1 MVTTQPMSFRP
12 SPRFNARL
20 TALAK
25 RTGRSKAFLLESL
38 ADEAERCRRYPGL
51 AFRGPDERRRA
62 WITGTGMDVWE
73 VIWATRDGGATAP
86 AVPAAATRLAAAYYR
101 EFPDEVNAF
110 LDEMDRSPEQLEA
123 DYPFAQ
129 HVVMRPTE

>member
-1 MVTTQPMSFRP
+1 MSFRP
-12 SPRFNARL
+12 SAHFNARL

-62 WITGTGMDVWE
+62 WIVGTGMDVWE
-73 VIWATRDGGATAP
+73 VIWATTDGVETAP
-86 AVPAAATRLAAAYYR
+86 VVTTSAARLAAAYHR
-101 EFPDEVNAF
+101 EFPDEVDAF
-110 LDEMDRSPEQLEA
+110 LDDMRRTPAQLET
-123 DYPFAQ
+123 DHPFAQ
-129 HVVMRPTE
+129 HVVMRPAG